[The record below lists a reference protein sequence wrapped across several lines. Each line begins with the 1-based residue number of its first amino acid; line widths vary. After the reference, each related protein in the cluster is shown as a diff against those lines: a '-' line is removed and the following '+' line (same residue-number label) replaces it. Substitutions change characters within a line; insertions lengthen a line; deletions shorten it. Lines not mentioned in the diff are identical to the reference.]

1 MGELDGKVEQQQ
13 TAPKE
18 DAAAANKLA
27 MEWMAKADDRQN
39 SRVAIS
45 EGLAMTLPV
54 GKTVATNGDSS
65 LIQSAVESSALA
77 RYGYVT
83 VKGTAEMV
91 PGAIDAVTNH
101 LDERLLNAATGI
113 GIGAAMKAALP
124 STGYGRAIVG
134 TVMGVMFLKDAA
146 QPLIKAYSEASD
158 ASSVAEL
165 DESAKLMGQGLGAF
179 AVDAAVGAKLGVWAE
194 SKTGALM
201 QKHMGNAKY
210 LAFEN
215 AKAEF
220 WNSNTSK
227 VGRNLNKFAGWVDG
241 LTARAEERLVGK
253 RMTAESIP
261 VQERLSI
268 MAKAERQ
275 HAVAKDLSSVHQFGL
290 KGADGKPLGLSQ
302 TIDVLLAGKDP
313 KTLTFAEADHIHAQV
328 SKPSDVPGTM
338 DDALAAL
345 RASKQTAGIA
355 GGTPENLH
363 GPEVKPGG
371 TGGDA
376 NVGGAGGKGTG
387 TGDAPIVVEVTP
399 PATTVAATDAAVGG
413 KGGGGK
419 QPTTMAPADEMS
431 PETISKLAKANAALM
446 KQWTDESVLVA
457 DAVEGAVGP
466 MHAATN
472 GKHKPL
478 DPGYLEARNA
488 MVDLAN
494 QVKTPDDLKQ
504 VAPLFVRARDAAVQ
518 HLSETLGPTG
528 KLAYEMNLFGLEVH
542 SGLVAGMKKA
552 GIPAHEVLQTKNP
565 PLTSVGFDEGAGPHT
580 MRAIFG
586 PKGEPIWPL
595 DHVQYPRNMVDTRS
609 TLTSGI
615 YGHEFGHDQYG
626 GILKLETSIRDNV
639 IDDAINKGLGA
650 RKDVEVDVPGHGKMK
665 LGEVIKAIFKAQAD
679 ENTADIWGAAWT
691 GPNTGGALGVLL
703 QSLRSGGKLETR
715 NVMGGDFVSPE
726 NPLGFEVHANDAIRP
741 KIVAATIRARAHGD
755 QKLLDYAKAL
765 DTYAENASRSGDY
778 VWANMDKPGE
788 ALTISRADLE
798 SVVPHLIDAQLNTP
812 LPALKGKTFGSILP
826 DLPAHMKKMDT
837 LAQSMVD
844 AIAAGKDP
852 STIPFDKTQFTIN
865 QVFGAGLPA
874 SLRLIKGGMDPVMAN
889 EKVNQ
894 MSDYLRGLYHD
905 GDPHILPLRPGTL
918 QALQLAPIKTLSQGT
933 GKIIGLQPKIRAA
946 ADRNATGLTAAV
958 VGHEIWAS
966 EPKSTA
972 VDVQRIL
979 NAGKQIQSDAEERA
993 KAAQPQV
1000 EENIRRAKSDV
1011 QKQLDQAEQRMR
1023 QLFGDKGGAKK

>member
-1 MGELDGKVEQQQ
+1 MGGELDGRVEQQQ
-13 TAPKE
+13 TPKE
-18 DAAAANKLA
+18 DAGSKLA
-27 MEWMAKADDRQN
+27 ADWLAKAQDRQM
-39 SRVAIS
+39 SRAGLS
-45 EGLAMTLPV
+45 DGLAMTIPV
-54 GKTVATNGDSS
+54 GKVESPAVNSG

-83 VKGTAEMV
+83 VKGVAETI
-91 PGAIDAVTNH
+91 PGAVDSVVNH
-101 LDERLLNAATGI
+101 WDERLLNAGTGI
-113 GIGAAMKAALP
+113 AIGAAMKAALP

-146 QPLIKAYSEASD
+146 QPLIRAYSEASD
-158 ASSVAEL
+158 ASTVAEL
-165 DESAKLMGQGLGAF
+165 DESAKLMGQGLGSF

-194 SKTGALM
+194 GKTGQLM
-201 QKHMGNAKY
+201 QRQMGNAKY

-227 VGRNLNKFAGWVDG
+227 VGRNLNRFAGWVDG
-241 LTARAEERLVGK
+241 ITARAEERLVGK

-261 VQERLSI
+261 VQERISI
-268 MAKAERQ
+268 MAQAEK
-275 HAVAKDLSSVHQFGL
+275 HNAVRKDLASVHQFGM

-302 TIDVLLAGKDP
+302 TIDVLLSGKDP
-313 KTLTFAEADHIHAQV
+313 RAVTFHEADRIHQASVAQE
-328 SKPSDVPGTM
+328 VPNTM

-345 RASKQTAGIA
+345 RAGNKQTIA
-355 GGTPENLH
+355 GGTPENLTPPQ
-363 GPEVKPGG
+363 GGQGGTPIETGKPTTGGGTADTPNVTIEVK
-371 TGGDA
+371 T
-376 NVGGAGGKGTG
+376 
-387 TGDAPIVVEVTP
+387 
-399 PATTVAATDAAVGG
+399 PATTVAGGDAAAAGGG

-419 QPTTMAPADEMS
+419 GTMPPSDEMS
-431 PETISKLAKANAALM
+431 PETISALAKANSALM
-446 KQWTDESVLVA
+446 KQWTDEAVLVA

-472 GKHKPL
+472 AKHKPL

-518 HLSETLGPTG
+518 HLAETLGPTG

-542 SGLVAGMKKA
+542 SGLVGGMKKA

-595 DHVQYPRNMVDTRS
+595 DHVQYPRNMFDTRS

-626 GILKLETSIRDNV
+626 GILKFENSIRDNV
-639 IDDAINKGLGA
+639 IDDAITKALGA
-650 RKDVEVDVPGHGKMK
+650 RKDVEVEVPGHGKKK

-715 NVMGGDFVSPE
+715 NVMGADFVSPE

-741 KIVAATIRARAHGD
+741 KIVAATIRARANGD
-755 QKLLDYAKAL
+755 TKLLDYATAL
-765 DTYAENASRSGDY
+765 DNYANKASRQGDY

-798 SVVPHLIDAQLNTP
+798 AVVPHLIEAQLNTP

-826 DLPAHMKKMDT
+826 DLPSHVKKMDT
-837 LAQSMVD
+837 VAQAMVD
-844 AIAAGKDP
+844 AIQAGKDP
-852 STIPFDKTQFTIN
+852 STIPFDKSQFTIN

-874 SLRLIKGGMDPVMAN
+874 TLRLIKGGMDPVMAN
-889 EKVNQ
+889 EKVNV

-933 GKIIGLQPKIRAA
+933 GRIIGLQPKIRAA
-946 ADRNATGLTAAV
+946 ADRNATGITAAV
-958 VGHEIWAS
+958 IGHEIWAS
-966 EPKSTA
+966 EPKSTS

-979 NAGKQIQSDAEERA
+979 NAGKRIQSDTEERVRQ
-993 KAAQPQV
+993 AQPQV
-1000 EENIRRAKSDV
+1000 QEQVRQAQDRA
-1011 QKQLDQAEQRMR
+1011 DQVMR
-1023 QLFGDKGGAKK
+1023 ELFGDKNKK